1 MFLGEN
7 LQIFCFASGHLLSLV
22 SMLIL
27 ILSISIACCSSVS
40 AHLPETSTAEHAD
53 KYWKIFTGYIDKY
66 IYINALCTTS
76 VKQHTT
82 IKKIKE

>member
-1 MFLGEN
+1 MKVYEWSWYSEYEF
-7 LQIFCFASGHLLSLV
+7 QVSILSL
-22 SMLIL
+22 SLL

-40 AHLPETSTAEHAD
+40 AHFPETSTAEHAD